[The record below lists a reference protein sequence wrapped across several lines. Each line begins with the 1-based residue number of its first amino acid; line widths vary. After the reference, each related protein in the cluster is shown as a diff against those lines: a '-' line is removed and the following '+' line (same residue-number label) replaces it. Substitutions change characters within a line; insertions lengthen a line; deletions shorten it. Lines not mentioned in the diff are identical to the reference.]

1 MVRGLGR
8 GGAVLLLLL
17 TLLPAHRTQEPSY
30 RYVFYDGDE
39 AEYDSPQV
47 RQEKHTYQIFNS
59 VQFPTNEIREIG
71 T

>member
-47 RQEKHTYQIFNS
+47 SQEKHTQIRFLILYNNS
-59 VQFPTNEIREIG
+59 KRTKCKN
-71 T
+71 

>member
-8 GGAVLLLLL
+8 GGTVLLLLL

-47 RQEKHTYQIFNS
+47 RQEKQTDQI
-59 VQFPTNEIREIG
+59 
-71 T
+71 